1 MSAED
6 IDELRRKRA
15 RELLEAMDNDDKDGL
30 LENLPEE
37 EILPWSYRFGI
48 MGHNEDGSEIGAFQ
62 ILQQGQ
68 VIAMTQDQ
76 QFAEMVTDYLN
87 RMILVMS
94 AGMMDLDEIH
104 KSEEETDEERA
115 TRK

>member
-1 MSAED
+1 MTED
-6 IDELRRKRA
+6 INELRRKRA

-37 EILPWSYRFGI
+37 EVLPWAYRFGI
-48 MGHNEDGSEIGAFQ
+48 MGANEDGTEIGAFQ

-87 RMILVMS
+87 RMVLVVN
-94 AGMMDLDEIH
+94 AGLVDLEG
-104 KSEEETDEERA
+104 ETDEG
-115 TRK
+115 

>member
-1 MSAED
+1 MAED

-87 RMILVMS
+87 RMILVMN
-94 AGMMDLDEIH
+94 AGLMDLEGG
-104 KSEEETDEERA
+104 TDEG
-115 TRK
+115 